1 MFNYHYF
8 VKRTRIPYTT
18 MGKLQCL
25 RVPERDKRIPSLT
38 QTYNPIGW
46 NMFIA
51 YPYKPSEE
59 EEIFQLKMKF
69 RAWESEV
76 VIVDDEKEMS

>member
-1 MFNYHYF
+1 MFRYHYF

-25 RVPERDKRIPSLT
+25 RVPEGDKRIPSLT
-38 QTYNPIGW
+38 QAYNLD
-46 NMFIA
+46 MFIA
-51 YPYKPSEE
+51 YPYKPTEE

-69 RAWESEV
+69 QAWDSDVE
-76 VIVDDEKEMS
+76 ITDDDKELK